1 MTSRRRCSR
10 HTNPDST
17 TVRTLLTLVIAAD
30 NKAVIIAAAPA
41 IGSHVGVTRG
51 GGEAD
56 LEAPHSKGMST
67 CTSRDV
73 TGTSPVYVRFRT
85 PGAI

>member
-10 HTNPDST
+10 HRNPDST

-56 LEAPHSKGMST
+56 LQAPHFMGPVRPQ
-67 CTSRDV
+67 CTSGFER
-73 TGTSPVYVRFRT
+73 PVQ
-85 PGAI
+85 I